1 MPQSVRRLLLALVA
15 VFVATVALP
24 RPALA
29 QSAPDNGV
37 GPAFPVLM
45 QSVSFAD
52 EADSQPALAQSGTQA
67 PPPQKKHHE
76 GIGIG
81 FKGGPAFSNISTN
94 GAVNFSHGTGYQL
107 SLFLGGNRPGV
118 FGVATEITFIKRNAN
133 AQGLTTTSAAGTAL
147 EIPLLFRF
155 NFGSRNLSG
164 VCFYFMLGPAIDI
177 NLEKFG
183 VAELVKNSG
192 YDVNLIFSGGVEITR
207 FIIEF
212 RFNKG
217 LKNLAPD
224 LTPGADVKTH
234 AYVILFG
241 VRFN

>member
-15 VFVATVALP
+15 VVAMVALP

-37 GPAFPVLM
+37 GPSIPVLM
-45 QSVSFAD
+45 QSVSFLNEDDA
-52 EADSQPALAQSGTQA
+52 QPAAAMAGLQA

-76 GIGIG
+76 GLGIGI
-81 FKGGPAFSNISTN
+81 KGGPAFAGFS
-94 GAVNFSHGTGYQL
+94 GAEGFQGKTGYQI

-118 FGVATEITFIKRNAN
+118 FGVATEITFIQRNASAVGN
-133 AQGLTTTSAAGTAL
+133 TTTSSSSKAL

-155 NFGSRNLSG
+155 NFGSHNLDRLS
-164 VCFYFMLGPAIDI
+164 FYFMLGPAIDI
-177 NLEKFG
+177 NLQKFS
-183 VAELVKNSG
+183 ELVHNSG

-212 RFNKG
+212 RYDKG

-224 LTPGADVKTH
+224 LGDAVNVKTH
-234 AYVILFG
+234 AFLILFG
-241 VRFN
+241 IRFN